1 MATLTF
7 QDRTLHVID
16 RNGDKWLT
24 VNDIAAALYP
34 TNQGG
39 LNLRP
44 PLSVGCGCS
53 TNVTP
58 KSSATA

>member
-34 TNQGG
+34 MNKRGFQKESQ
-39 LNLRP
+39 RIP
-44 PLSVGCGCS
+44 PLGAGYHRAAPS
-53 TNVTP
+53 
-58 KSSATA
+58 

>member
-34 TNQGG
+34 MNKRGFQNETPFAST
-39 LNLRP
+39 LRNL
-44 PLSVGCGCS
+44 
-53 TNVTP
+53 
-58 KSSATA
+58 